1 MVYHNIRRLAAVIK
15 RDGYRVA
22 IRKVRNRLLGIN
34 PAAAV
39 LRSDAI
45 GYYEFI
51 LGEEQ
56 GFGLK
61 LTPEN
66 LPWNS
71 MTWVIPDFEAQSGGH
86 INIFRMIGLL
96 QQRGFPNQH
105 IVIAEPHRWLSAADA
120 QAAIARSFGGVK
132 VTVSLGMRSIE
143 PSHFLVATGWQTA
156 YWVAKYKDAV
166 HRIYF
171 VQDFEPFFNAPGS
184 EYYFAENTYRL
195 GLTGVTAGPW
205 LARKLADEYGMETF
219 SYSFACDTDH
229 YVPRPKPVTNKK
241 RISFYA
247 RPVTQ
252 RRCFELGLLALKRVC
267 AAVPDAEVIF
277 YGWDVSNYDIDFP
290 HQNRGAVSV
299 ADLPE
304 LIAQSDVGLILSATN
319 LSLMPLEVA
328 ACARPVVMNDG
339 PHSSW
344 LLSRDHAIYCD
355 MTVEGIA
362 AALIDVLLNPEQ
374 AKERVDAALRFSR
387 SVSWEA
393 EADKVAGFLR
403 SKG

>member
-1 MVYHNIRRLAAVIK
+1 MLYHNVRRLAAVMK

-22 IRKVRNRLLGIN
+22 ARKVRNRLLGIN
-34 PAAAV
+34 PASMA
-39 LRSDAI
+39 LRSDTI
-45 GYYEFI
+45 SYYESI

-96 QQRGFPNQH
+96 QKRGFANQH

-120 QAAIARSFGGVK
+120 QAAIARSFGGVN
-132 VTVSLGMRSIE
+132 VTVSLGVRSIE
-143 PSHFLVATGWQTA
+143 PSHFLMATGWQTA

-171 VQDFEPFFNAPGS
+171 VQDFEPFFNPLGS

-205 LARKLADEYGMETF
+205 LAQKLADEYGMETF

-229 YVPRPKPVTNKK
+229 YVPRPKLATDKK

-252 RRCFELGLLALKRVC
+252 RRCFELGLLALKKVC
-267 AAVPDAEVIF
+267 AVVPEAEVIF
-277 YGWDVSNYDIDFP
+277 YGWDVSNFDIDFP
-290 HQNRGAVSV
+290 HQNRGTVSV
-299 ADLPE
+299 EDLPE
-304 LIAQSDVGLILSATN
+304 LISQSDVGLILSATN

-339 PHSSW
+339 PHSNW

-355 MTVEGIA
+355 MTVDGIA
-362 AALIDVLLNPEQ
+362 AALINVLVNPEQ
-374 AKERVDAALRFSR
+374 VKERVDAALRFSR

-403 SKG
+403 SKI